1 MSAEE
6 MASRE
11 LKEWRQAELKHDI
24 EKIKSHELEMIS
36 LGSVYVMKSHKG
48 EQVRATPK
56 DFLRLALSLEL
67 ILLRSGTLCHN
78 CSLEI
83 IQFNICH
90 MINNT
95 IRITRR

>member
-1 MSAEE
+1 MTAEE

-48 EQVRATPK
+48 EQVTWNLRDKTLKISRQYFATFPAKTDNFPPK
-56 DFLRLALSLEL
+56 FCNFSR
-67 ILLRSGTLCHN
+67 R
-78 CSLEI
+78 
-83 IQFNICH
+83 NIH
-90 MINNT
+90 T
-95 IRITRR
+95 DKPQLKRWL

>member
-56 DFLRLALSLEL
+56 VFKIGLAP
-67 ILLRSGTLCHN
+67 GTAFVVSRYIMPHLYTGD
-78 CSLEI
+78 
-83 IQFNICH
+83 
-90 MINNT
+90 NT
-95 IRITRR
+95 VQHLPHD

>member
-24 EKIKSHELEMIS
+24 EKIKSYELDKIA

-48 EQVRATPK
+48 EQVR
-56 DFLRLALSLEL
+56 
-67 ILLRSGTLCHN
+67 G
-78 CSLEI
+78 
-83 IQFNICH
+83 
-90 MINNT
+90 
-95 IRITRR
+95 

>member
-56 DFLRLALSLEL
+56 VFFKDWPCPWYCFCCDQVHYA
-67 ILLRSGTLCHN
+67 TFVH
-78 CSLEI
+78 
-83 IQFNICH
+83 
-90 MINNT
+90 
-95 IRITRR
+95 RR

>member
-1 MSAEE
+1 MTAEE

-48 EQVRATPK
+48 EQVIWNLRAK
-56 DFLRLALSLEL
+56 
-67 ILLRSGTLCHN
+67 TLKISRQN
-78 CSLEI
+78 FATFSRQNWQFPAEI
-83 IQFNICH
+83 FIPTYPN
-90 MINNT
+90 
-95 IRITRR
+95 

>member
-56 DFLRLALSLEL
+56 VFLKIGLAP
-67 ILLRSGTLCHN
+67 GTAFIEFRYIMPHL
-78 CSLEI
+78 
-83 IQFNICH
+83 FTGD
-90 MINNT
+90 NT
-95 IRITRR
+95 VRHLPHD